1 MQIFINDK
9 ATHCSPENTLKEVL
23 SNNGIPFKNSAV
35 AIDFTVIPKTEWEN
49 TKLQDGNKIIII
61 KAVQGG

>member
-9 ATHCSPENTLKEVL
+9 ATDCSPENTLEEVL
-23 SNNGIPFKNSAV
+23 KNNGIPFENIAV
-35 AIDFTVIPKTEWEN
+35 AIDFSVIPKTEWGN
-49 TKLQDGNKIIII
+49 TKLQNGNKIIII